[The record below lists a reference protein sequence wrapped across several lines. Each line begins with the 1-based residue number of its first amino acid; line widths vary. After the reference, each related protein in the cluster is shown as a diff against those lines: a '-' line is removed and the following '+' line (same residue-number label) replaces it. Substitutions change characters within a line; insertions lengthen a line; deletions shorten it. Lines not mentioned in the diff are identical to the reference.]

1 MDKIKICQLLVG
13 FARTVLYKRECDEK
27 FKYIFDNANESYSC
41 DIILTELLSDMAVVY
56 TDDIDKALKVL
67 EGYKSGIEERINN
80 VKQDKELIRTLR
92 EKRNISGNIAIL
104 REKENGTENNKI

>member
-13 FARTVLYKRECDEK
+13 FARVVLYKRECDEK

-41 DIILTELLSDMAVVY
+41 DMILTELLSDMSVVY
-56 TDDIDKALKVL
+56 TDDIDKALKLL
-67 EGYKSGIEERINN
+67 ECYKSGIEERINN

-92 EKRNISGNIAIL
+92 KKESVSGNITIL
-104 REKENGTENNKI
+104 RKNKNDNYRY